1 MFEHLGD
8 FGVCWGSNPLPSGSG
23 PATSPTGPGRTPFYP
38 GGGRLDHPGAPGT
51 GAPLCCGV
59 RDPLG
64 PHHHLS
70 PLCVGV
76 RDPLVPQHRS
86 PPFVLVWSAPGASP
100 GGLPP
105 FVMVWAAFAPSKL
118 TFPLPLAALAASPY
132 LPELLGTDLPR
143 LPASGRPPAPRT
155 AGARLDAAGLVPS
168 RPARTC
174 LGTFLKFSTLF
185 RLSVSADR

>member
-8 FGVCWGSNPLPSGSG
+8 FGACWGSNPLPSGSG
-23 PATSPTGPGRTPFYP
+23 PATSPTGPGRTPFCP

-86 PPFVLVWSAPGASP
+86 PPFV
-100 GGLPP
+100 
-105 FVMVWAAFAPSKL
+105 MMWAAFAPAKL

-132 LPELLGTDLPR
+132 LPGLLGTDLPR
-143 LPASGRPPAPRT
+143 RPASGRPSAPRT
-155 AGARLDAAGLVPS
+155 AGARLDVAGLVPS
-168 RPARTC
+168 RPTRTC
-174 LGTFLKFSTLF
+174 LGTFLE
-185 RLSVSADR
+185 

>member
-1 MFEHLGD
+1 MLGFEPPTFGFRACD
-8 FGVCWGSNPLPSGSG
+8 FAHWARPHAL
-23 PATSPTGPGRTPFYP
+23 TTP

-64 PHHHLS
+64 PHHHLP

-105 FVMVWAAFAPSKL
+105 FCYGVGSLCPTAKL

-155 AGARLDAAGLVPS
+155 GRCKARR
-168 RPARTC
+168 RPAWSRRDTY
-174 LGTFLKFSTLF
+174 TDVSRDFSRIIDL
-185 RLSVSADR
+185 VSLT